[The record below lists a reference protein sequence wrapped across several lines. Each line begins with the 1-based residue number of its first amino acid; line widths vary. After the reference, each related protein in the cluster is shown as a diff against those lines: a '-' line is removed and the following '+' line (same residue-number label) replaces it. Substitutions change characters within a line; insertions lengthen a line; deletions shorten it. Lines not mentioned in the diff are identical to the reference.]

1 MSSCESTLRLPQLW
15 AWRHSRHPIAYER
28 GWYNGF
34 TECRCVCQPLS
45 AESVVLC
52 VTQCIALVQDS
63 TIVVEVVYSNSM
75 LCDVIMLLL
84 RVCWVK
90 SLSDFRLIY
99 FLGQINFFLNLH
111 RSAVFHKQLCFSFTS
126 NFWQQN
132 CVYFFSSSWIFPVSF
147 DPCSIVYFSFFA
159 LCF

>member
-1 MSSCESTLRLPQLW
+1 MIATLMNSCESTLHQLW

-34 TECRCVCQPLS
+34 TKCRCVCQPLS

-99 FLGQINFFLNLH
+99 FLGQINFFWIYIE
-111 RSAVFHKQLCFSFTS
+111 VPCFI
-126 NFWQQN
+126 NN
-132 CVYFFSSSWIFPVSF
+132 CVLVLHPIFGSKIAFIFFLRLGFFLWVLIPVQ
-147 DPCSIVYFSFFA
+147 
-159 LCF
+159 